1 MNAFAFR
8 RGGLLREPQ
17 GRFGGRCRIVGTG
30 TGGIRDGSHTSEGT
44 ERKGRQ
50 GGDQRGWSRRKFLE
64 GAVGPPLG
72 FQVDSAQVF
81 FPLPLAAPTD

>member
-1 MNAFAFR
+1 MVEDV
-8 RGGLLREPQ
+8 GLL
-17 GRFGGRCRIVGTG
+17 GRGLVAFVTVP
-30 TGGIRDGSHTSEGT
+30 TLVKAQ
-44 ERKGRQ
+44 RKGRQ

-64 GAVGPPLG
+64 GTVGPPLG